1 MNDDSFGMPRALRVL
16 LLALCIAA
24 PGVGAAPKDESDDG
38 ERAYRS
44 GDLIGAMAKYRK
56 AADAGYAPAQA
67 RLADFL
73 DAADEDAA
81 AVALYRKAAAQGDAH
96 GEFGLGSMYAKG
108 EGVAKDVDEGRRLIF
123 AAADKNYPAAV
134 ELAIKVHRSG
144 GLGLP
149 PDPAQAGLWEARAR
163 ALGIVV
169 PQPPEPKAKK
179 K

>member
-1 MNDDSFGMPRALRVL
+1 MNNDSFGLRRAFGVL
-16 LLALCIAA
+16 IWAICFAA
-24 PGVGAAPKDESDDG
+24 FGVNAAPKDDSDDG
-38 ERAYRS
+38 ERAFRS
-44 GDLIGAMAKYRK
+44 GDLVGAMVKYRK

-73 DAADEDAA
+73 DSADEDAA
-81 AVALYRKAAAQGDAH
+81 AVALYRKAATQGDAH

-134 ELAIKVHRSG
+134 ELVVKVHRNG

-149 PDPAQAGLWEARAR
+149 PDPAQAGLWEARAKT
-163 ALGIVV
+163 LGIVV